1 MAKKKKIRYRK
12 GGPARLDMRK
22 GGRVALQGG
31 GAGNINVPDVDRQL
45 TPEEIEAIRKANE
58 ATTTPNGEVTTPPST
73 TTEEIT
79 HEIGYVR
86 SSDGYTWDG
95 ETFKLPEGITT
106 ETHTWDVDNQTWTE
120 IAAEVTWTEG
130 DQDPATGLI
139 YQTDGT
145 WAKPTG
151 ITATAEWIDG
161 EWKEPTADVTWTE
174 GDQDP
179 ATGLIYGGL
188 DAEGNELWA
197 KPTDTPADWT
207 WNGTEFVAPD
217 AGDEGTWVTYDDDW
231 EWNATLGKYR
241 PTPKLIGEQKALGY
255 QWNAE
260 TDSWEKITTDT
271 GIDTGIDTGDGPTL
285 SEDGNWY
292 LDDNGNWLPTE
303 EFIADQLVKGF
314 TWNAEI
320 KQWEYSDT
328 TSSEAFDQRRAER
341 IARTERLIEA
351 ASQGKVIDADGNE
364 VDIKIADPVKAG
376 GYEKNED
383 GSFKTDEEG
392 NPIPIVAEQDV
403 EAGKITTDMMPP
415 DVVATQAGGYEYEKN
430 ADGSLKLD
438 ENNKPV
444 PLRDA
449 EGNPIPKITGETVE
463 TVDDIE
469 TAKPTGYKRNA
480 DGTLKVDEDG
490 KPIPITA
497 ATYDAS
503 TVSAYERN
511 DDGSLKLD
519 EVGNPIPI
527 EGGPIAEAAKGA
539 ILDDSKALA
548 KELTAPAL
556 TAKAKGTAATFD
568 DEKVLAAYQDKVIG
582 VLSDGATIENFQKVA
597 GTDLPRVLRAKR
609 QLRKAGLSEEDINIF
624 ANDPDALEDKLMEY
638 TEVERGMIAGL
649 PEEALV
655 NVQLDALLSG
665 MDSGEIPAFARP
677 AVSAVNQMMAA
688 RGLDVSTV
696 GRDQLFNA
704 IISAALPI
712 AQSNAQA
719 IKESVTQQRGIE
731 AQVEIQNAQMAQ
743 QSSLNAADK
752 IYNLNMAQFSAD
764 QNKAI
769 ADSKFL
775 QTVTMTKAS
784 NVQQTIM
791 QDAVAMAQLDL
802 ATLDANTK
810 LRAQNAQTFLQM
822 DLTNLS
828 NEQQAK
834 VLNAQ
839 QAQQRLLSNQAA
851 DNAAAQFNSASQN
864 QTNQFMANLAAQTD
878 QFNVAQGNAM
888 SQFNT
893 TQTNA
898 AEARRT
904 AREADLSK
912 FNAQLVT
919 QTDQFNAQQDFAR
932 TQWNS
937 QNAAAVEQSNTQWR
951 RSVNLADTAAQ
962 NAVNYQ
968 NAQNAFQLS
977 TQSMS
982 FMWQELRDQADFDF
996 RAAENEENRKAQIIA
1011 TAIANEGDPGKT
1023 YGTYLTSLISSLS
1036 NSFTAGYGTGLSDT
1050 SGYGNYGSRA

>member
-22 GGRVALQGG
+22 GGRVALQEGG
-31 GAGNINVPDVDRQL
+31 PGNINVPDVDRQL
-45 TPEEIEAIRKANE
+45 TPEEIEAIRLANE
-58 ATTTPNGEVTTPPST
+58 PTTAPNGEVPPPPSS

-79 HEIGYVR
+79 HEVGYVNPET
-86 SSDGYTWDG
+86 GQVWDG
-95 ETFKLPEGITT
+95 QQFNFPDGITA
-106 ETHTWDVDNQTWTE
+106 ETHTWNVENQTWEE
-120 IAAEVTWTEG
+120 ITAEVTWTEG

-139 YQTDGT
+139 YQADGT

-179 ATGLIYGGL
+179 ATGLIYQADGT
-188 DAEGNELWA
+188 WA
-197 KPTDTPADWT
+197 RPTDIPADWT
-207 WNGTEFVAPD
+207 WNGTEFVAPEAKD
-217 AGDEGTWVTYDDDW
+217 EGDEGWEAFDDLW
-231 EWNATLGKYR
+231 EWNATTGQWR
-241 PTPKLIGEQKALGY
+241 PTEAGATAARENGNIWDLENQTWVASPDD
-255 QWNAE
+255 
-260 TDSWEKITTDT
+260 TTTDN
-271 GIDTGIDTGDGPTL
+271 GL

-292 LDDNGNWLPTE
+292 LDDNGEWLPTE

-314 TWNAEI
+314 TWNAET
-320 KQWEYSDT
+320 KQWNFSDT
-328 TSSEAFDQRRAER
+328 ASSEAFEQRRAER

-364 VDIKIADPVKAG
+364 VDIKIADPVKVG
-376 GYEKNED
+376 GYQK
-383 GSFKTDEEG
+383 DENGDFVLDKDG
-392 NPIPIVAEQDV
+392 NPIPIVPDQSE
-403 EAGKITTDMMPP
+403 EPGKITAEMMPP
-415 DVVATQAGGYEYEKN
+415 DVTAAQAGGFETDAEGN
-430 ADGSLKLD
+430 II
-438 ENNKPV
+438 
-444 PLRDA
+444 RDA
-449 EGNPIPKITGETVE
+449 DGNPIPKITGETVE
-463 TVDDIE
+463 TIADLDIE
-469 TAKPTGYKRNA
+469 TAKPTGYKRDK
-480 DGTLKVDEDG
+480 DGELILGEDG

-548 KELTAPAL
+548 KELEAPAL
-556 TAKAKGTAATFD
+556 TAKAQGKEATFD
-568 DEKVLAAYQDKVIG
+568 DDEVLAAYQEKVTG
-582 VLSDGATIENFQKVA
+582 VLTDGATIENFQKVA
-597 GTDLPRVLRAKR
+597 GTDLPRVLRAKK

-624 ANDPDALEDKLMEY
+624 ANDPDALEDKLLDY
-638 TEVERGMIAGL
+638 TEAERGMIEGL

-677 AVSAVNQMMAA
+677 AVAAVNQLMAQ

-731 AQVEIQNAQMAQ
+731 AQAELQNAQMAQ
-743 QSSLNAADK
+743 ESALNSADK

-775 QTVTMTKAS
+775 QTVTMTEAS

-810 LRAQNAQTFLQM
+810 LRAQNAQAFLQM
-822 DLTNLS
+822 DLTNLT
-828 NEQQAK
+828 NEQQTN

-851 DNAAAQFNSASQN
+851 DNAASQFNATSEN
-864 QTNQFMANLAAQTD
+864 QTNQFMESLAAQTD
-878 QFNVAQGNAM
+878 QFNAAQGNAM
-888 SQFNT
+888 SQFNA

-904 AREADLSK
+904 AREADLAK

-919 QTDQFNAQQDFAR
+919 QVDQFNSQQDFQR
-932 TQWNS
+932 VQWNS
-937 QNAAAVEQSNTQWR
+937 QNAAAVEQSNVQWR
-951 RSVNLADTAAQ
+951 RQMNLADTAAQ
-962 NAVNYQ
+962 NAVNMQ
-968 NAQNAFQLS
+968 NAQNAFQMS
-977 TQSMS
+977 SQSMAM
-982 FMWQELRDQADFDF
+982 MWQELRDQADFDF
-996 RAAENEENRKAQIIA
+996 RAAENIENRKTQIIS
-1011 TAIANEGDPGKT
+1011 TALANEGKAGERYDDF
-1023 YGTYLTSLISSLS
+1023 LTSLLSSIT
-1036 NSFTAGYGTGLSDT
+1036 NSFTAGYGTGASNT
-1050 SGYGNYGSRA
+1050 SGYGDYGDRA

>member
-1 MAKKKKIRYRK
+1 MAKKIKNRYRK

-22 GGRVALQGG
+22 GGRVALQMGG
-31 GAGNINVPDVDRQL
+31 PGNINVPDVDRQL

-58 ATTTPNGEVTTPPST
+58 ATATPNGEVTTPPST

-79 HEIGYVR
+79 HEVGYTRPADGYV
-86 SSDGYTWDG
+86 WDG
-95 ETFKLPEGITT
+95 EAFKLPEGITT

-139 YQTDGT
+139 YQADGT

-161 EWKEPTADVTWTE
+161 EWKEPTAEGEWTAIDDNWE
-174 GDQDP
+174 TNSTTGQNRPTAAYAEEQRAKGFEWDMEAQD
-179 ATGLIYGGL
+179 
-188 DAEGNELWA
+188 W
-197 KPTDTPADWT
+197 
-207 WNGTEFVAPD
+207 VAITYEE
-217 AGDEGTWVTYDDDW
+217 GDEGTWVSYDDDW
-231 EWNATLGKYR
+231 EWNASLGKYR
-241 PTPKLIGEQKALGY
+241 PTPKLIGEQKALGK

-260 TDSWEKITTDT
+260 TDSWEDITTDT
-271 GIDTGIDTGDGPTL
+271 GDGTGDDPTL

-292 LDDNGNWLPTE
+292 LDDNGDWLPTE

-314 TWNAEI
+314 TWNAET
-320 KQWEYSDT
+320 KQWNFSDT
-328 TSSEAFDQRRAER
+328 ASSEAFEQRRAER

-364 VDIKIADPVKAG
+364 VDIKIADPVKVG
-376 GYEKNED
+376 GYQK
-383 GSFKTDEEG
+383 DENGDFVLDKDG
-392 NPIPIVAEQDV
+392 NPIPIVPDQSE
-403 EAGKITTDMMPP
+403 EPGKITAEMMPP
-415 DVVATQAGGYEYEKN
+415 DVTAAQAGGFETDAEGN
-430 ADGSLKLD
+430 II
-438 ENNKPV
+438 
-444 PLRDA
+444 RDA
-449 EGNPIPKITGETVE
+449 DGNPIPKITGETVE
-463 TVDDIE
+463 TIADLDIE
-469 TAKPTGYKRNA
+469 TAKPTGYKRDK
-480 DGTLKVDEDG
+480 DGELILGEDG

-548 KELTAPAL
+548 KELEAPAL
-556 TAKAKGTAATFD
+556 TAKAQGKEATFD
-568 DEKVLAAYQDKVIG
+568 DDEVLAAYQEKVTG
-582 VLSDGATIENFQKVA
+582 VLTDGATIENFQKVA
-597 GTDLPRVLRAKR
+597 GTDLPRVLRAKK

-624 ANDPDALEDKLMEY
+624 ANDPDALEDKLLDY
-638 TEVERGMIAGL
+638 TEAERGMIEGL

-677 AVSAVNQMMAA
+677 AVAAVNQLMAQ

-731 AQVEIQNAQMAQ
+731 AQAELQNAQMAQ
-743 QSSLNAADK
+743 ESALNSADK

-775 QTVTMTKAS
+775 QTVTMTEAS

-810 LRAQNAQTFLQM
+810 LRAQNAQAFLQM
-822 DLTNLS
+822 DLTNLT
-828 NEQQAK
+828 NEQQTN

-851 DNAAAQFNSASQN
+851 DNAASQFNATSEN
-864 QTNQFMANLAAQTD
+864 QTNQFMESLAAQTD
-878 QFNVAQGNAM
+878 QFNAAQGNAM
-888 SQFNT
+888 SQFNA

-904 AREADLSK
+904 AREADLAK

-919 QTDQFNAQQDFAR
+919 QVDQFNSQQDFQR
-932 TQWNS
+932 VQWNS
-937 QNAAAVEQSNTQWR
+937 QNAAAVEQSNVQWR
-951 RSVNLADTAAQ
+951 RQMNLADTAAQ
-962 NAVNYQ
+962 NAVNMQ
-968 NAQNAFQLS
+968 NAQNAFQMS
-977 TQSMS
+977 SQSMAM
-982 FMWQELRDQADFDF
+982 MWQELRDQADFDF
-996 RAAENEENRKAQIIA
+996 RAAENIENRKTQIIS
-1011 TAIANEGDPGKT
+1011 TALANEGKAGERYDDF
-1023 YGTYLTSLISSLS
+1023 LTSLLSSIT
-1036 NSFTAGYGTGLSDT
+1036 NSFTAGYGTGASNT
-1050 SGYGNYGSRA
+1050 SGYGDYGDRA

>member
-31 GAGNINVPDVDRQL
+31 GAPTNVDVQL
-45 TPEEIEAIRKANE
+45 TPEQIEAIRKANE
-58 ATTTPNGEVTTPPST
+58 ATTTPNGEGITPPPS

-79 HEIGYVR
+79 HEVGYTRPADGYV
-86 SSDGYTWDG
+86 WDG
-95 ETFKLPEGITT
+95 EAFKLPEGITT

-139 YQTDGT
+139 YQADGT
-145 WAKPTG
+145 WAR
-151 ITATAEWIDG
+151 
-161 EWKEPTADVTWTE
+161 
-174 GDQDP
+174 
-179 ATGLIYGGL
+179 
-188 DAEGNELWA
+188 
-197 KPTDTPADWT
+197 PTDIPADWT
-207 WNGTEFVAPD
+207 WNGTEFVDPSVAD
-217 AGDEGTWVTYDDDW
+217 EDEGDEGWEAFDDLW
-231 EWNATLGKYR
+231 EWNATTGQWR
-241 PTPKLIGEQKALGY
+241 PTEAGAASAAEQGDVWDLENQTWVASPD
-255 QWNAE
+255 AA
-260 TDSWEKITTDT
+260 TTTD
-271 GIDTGIDTGDGPTL
+271 DGL

-292 LDDNGNWLPTE
+292 LDDNGDWLPTE

-314 TWNAEI
+314 TWNAET
-320 KQWEYSDT
+320 KQWNFSDT
-328 TSSEAFDQRRAER
+328 ASSEAFEQRRAER

-364 VDIKIADPVKAG
+364 VDIKIADPVKVG
-376 GYEKNED
+376 GYQK
-383 GSFKTDEEG
+383 DENGDFVLDKDG
-392 NPIPIVAEQDV
+392 NPIPIVPDQSE
-403 EAGKITTDMMPP
+403 EPGKITAEMMPP
-415 DVVATQAGGYEYEKN
+415 DVTAAQAGGFETDAEGN
-430 ADGSLKLD
+430 II
-438 ENNKPV
+438 
-444 PLRDA
+444 RDA

-463 TVDDIE
+463 TIADEDIE
-469 TAKPTGYKRNA
+469 TARPTGYKRDK
-480 DGTLKVDEDG
+480 DGELILGEDG

-497 ATYDAS
+497 ATYTAD
-503 TVSAYERN
+503 TISATEA
-511 DDGSLKLD
+511 
-519 EVGNPIPI
+519 
-527 EGGPIAEAAKGA
+527 AEAKATAATGA

-548 KELTAPAL
+548 KELEAPAL
-556 TAKAKGTAATFD
+556 TAKAQGKEATFD
-568 DEKVLAAYQDKVIG
+568 DDEVLAAYQEKVTG
-582 VLSDGATIENFQKVA
+582 VLTDGATIENFQKVA
-597 GTDLPRVLRAKR
+597 GTDLPRVLRAKK

-624 ANDPDALEDKLMEY
+624 ANDPDALEDKLLDY
-638 TEVERGMIAGL
+638 TEAERGMIEGL

-655 NVQLDALLSG
+655 NVQLDTLLSG

-677 AVSAVNQMMAA
+677 AVAAVNQLMAQ

-731 AQVEIQNAQMAQ
+731 AQAELQNAQMAQ
-743 QSSLNAADK
+743 ESALNSADK

-775 QTVTMTKAS
+775 QTVTMTEAS

-810 LRAQNAQTFLQM
+810 LRAQNAQAFLQM
-822 DLTNLS
+822 DLTNLT
-828 NEQQAK
+828 NEQQTN

-851 DNAAAQFNSASQN
+851 DNAASQFNATSEN
-864 QTNQFMANLAAQTD
+864 QTNQFMESLAAQTD
-878 QFNVAQGNAM
+878 QFNAAQGNAM
-888 SQFNT
+888 SQFNA

-904 AREADLSK
+904 AREADLAK

-919 QTDQFNAQQDFAR
+919 QVDQFNSQQDFQR
-932 TQWNS
+932 VQWNS
-937 QNAAAVEQSNTQWR
+937 QNAAAVEQSNVQWR
-951 RSVNLADTAAQ
+951 RQMNLADTAAQ
-962 NAVNYQ
+962 NAVNMQ
-968 NAQNAFQLS
+968 NAQNAFQMS
-977 TQSMS
+977 SQSMAM
-982 FMWQELRDQADFDF
+982 MWQELRDQADFDF
-996 RAAENEENRKAQIIA
+996 RAAENIENRKTQIIS
-1011 TAIANEGDPGKT
+1011 TALANEGKAGERYDDF
-1023 YGTYLTSLISSLS
+1023 LTSLLSSIT
-1036 NSFTAGYGTGLSDT
+1036 NSFTAGYGTGASNT
-1050 SGYGNYGSRA
+1050 SGYGDYGDRA

>member
-1 MAKKKKIRYRK
+1 MAKKKQNRYRRNK
-12 GGPARLDMRK
+12 GGRLDMRK
-22 GGRVALQGG
+22 GGRVALQMGG
-31 GAGNINVPDVDRQL
+31 PGNINVPDVDRQL

-79 HEIGYVR
+79 HEVGYTRPADGYV
-86 SSDGYTWDG
+86 WDG
-95 ETFKLPEGITT
+95 EAFKLPEGITT

-139 YQTDGT
+139 YQADGT
-145 WAKPTG
+145 WARPTG

-179 ATGLIYGGL
+179 ATGLIYGGV

-197 KPTDTPADWT
+197 RPTDTPADWT

-217 AGDEGTWVTYDDDW
+217 AKDEGDEGWEAFDDLW
-231 EWNATLGKYR
+231 EWNATTGQWR
-241 PTPKLIGEQKALGY
+241 PTEAGAAAAAEQGDVWDLENQTWVASSD
-255 QWNAE
+255 A
-260 TDSWEKITTDT
+260 TTD
-271 GIDTGIDTGDGPTL
+271 GDGPTL

-292 LDDNGNWLPTE
+292 LDENGNWLPTE

-364 VDIKIADPVKAG
+364 VDIKIADPKKAG

-383 GSFKTDEEG
+383 GSFKLDEKG
-392 NPIPIVAEQDV
+392 NPIPIVAEQAV

-415 DVVATQAGGYEYEKN
+415 DVVAAQAGGYEYEKN

-463 TVDDIE
+463 TITDTDIE
-469 TAKPTGYKRNA
+469 TARPTGYKRDK
-480 DGTLKVDEDG
+480 DGELILGEDG

-497 ATYDAS
+497 ATYTAD
-503 TVSAYERN
+503 TISATEA
-511 DDGSLKLD
+511 
-519 EVGNPIPI
+519 
-527 EGGPIAEAAKGA
+527 AEAKATAAAGA

-556 TAKAKGTAATFD
+556 TAKAKGTAATFE
-568 DEKVLAAYQDKVIG
+568 DEEVIGAYQDKVIG

-624 ANDPDALEDKLMEY
+624 ANDPDALEDKVMEY

-677 AVSAVNQMMAA
+677 AVAAVNQLMAQ

-731 AQVEIQNAQMAQ
+731 AQAELQNAQMAQ
-743 QSSLNAADK
+743 ESALNSADK

-775 QTVTMTKAS
+775 QTVTMTEAS

-810 LRAQNAQTFLQM
+810 LRAQNAQAFLQM
-822 DLTNLS
+822 DLTNLT
-828 NEQQAK
+828 NEQQTN

-888 SQFNT
+888 SQFNA

-919 QTDQFNAQQDFAR
+919 QTDQFNAQQNFAR
-932 TQWNS
+932 TQWNA

-951 RSVNLADTAAQ
+951 RQVNLADTAAQ
-962 NAVNYQ
+962 NAVNMQ
-968 NAQNAFQLS
+968 NAQNAFQMS
-977 TQSMS
+977 SQSMS

-1036 NSFTAGYGTGLSDT
+1036 NSFTAGFGTGLSDT
-1050 SGYGNYGSRA
+1050 SGYGDYGSRA